1 MSFDQDRLA
10 SNLAQI
16 EAIET
21 VILSI
26 IEDGAQSYTLD
37 TGQSRQTVTKLTLP
51 ALRQMRTDLVIEY
64 NTLARRISG
73 VQLLLRSFQ

>member
-21 VILSI
+21 TISAI
-26 IEDGAQSYTLD
+26 IADGSQSYTLD
-37 TGQSRQTVTKLTLP
+37 TGQSRQTVSKLDLP
-51 ALRQMRTDLVIEY
+51 RLRQMRTELIDEY
-64 NTLARRISG
+64 HTLARRIG
-73 VQLLLRSFQ
+73 GKPLLLRSFQ

>member
-21 VILSI
+21 TILAI
-26 IEDGAQSYTLD
+26 ITDGAQSYTLD
-37 TGQSRQTVTKLTLP
+37 TGQSRTTVSKIDLP
-51 ALRQMRTDLVIEY
+51 RLRQMRTELVDEY
-64 NTLARRISG
+64 NTLANRISG
-73 VQLLLRSFQ
+73 VQLILRSFQ